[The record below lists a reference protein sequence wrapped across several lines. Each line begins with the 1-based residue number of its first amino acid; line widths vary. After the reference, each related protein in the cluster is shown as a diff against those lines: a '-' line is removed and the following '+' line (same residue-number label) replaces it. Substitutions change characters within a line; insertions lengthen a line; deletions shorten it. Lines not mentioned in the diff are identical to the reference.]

1 MTTPF
6 RARSFIVKLIACST
20 EYVSSVL
27 LTLGCLCVALG
38 KKRKMSTELDELKTL
53 ALALYED
60 HPNLEIAHKAL
71 NSATADSDDRMQSL
85 QTEVGQLES
94 DIAELKRSRKRGSS
108 GGSNRPAQKPR
119 AK

>member
-1 MTTPF
+1 
-6 RARSFIVKLIACST
+6 
-20 EYVSSVL
+20 
-27 LTLGCLCVALG
+27 
-38 KKRKMSTELDELKTL
+38 
-53 ALALYED
+53 
-60 HPNLEIAHKAL
+60 
-71 NSATADSDDRMQSL
+71 MQSL